1 MALAAALDAA
11 LAAALAVALAFFAS
25 PAATLASRASCPD
38 SLCFLRLS
46 IVCVTP
52 VDTTASPVLV
62 AKGTLVSTAA
72 WTARSVQCEL
82 LGNALIRALS
92 WSRSHSPRSPMAP
105 KSPPSSTHNLRYL
118 TTFSSWKTA

>member
-1 MALAAALDAA
+1 MAAAAALDAA
-11 LAAALAVALAFFAS
+11 LAAALAVASAFFAS

-72 WTARSVQCEL
+72 WTARSAQCEL

-92 WSRSHSPRSPMAP
+92 WSKMKLPWCRSAARSWRTH
-105 KSPPSSTHNLRYL
+105 KFSQRYPP
-118 TTFSSWKTA
+118 